1 MSQSARCIKVRWL
14 SSIKLWSWL
23 FSTRRGSFQD
33 FCFWAVRK
41 KKSHA
46 GNFRRFFFLYFLF
59 QSSEAVTFY
68 QQMRGK
74 KEKEKRSFRCILA
87 AASLPVPLSFTAFF
101 SCFFF
106 RPECWQ
112 SVSQHPHC
120 WHPTC
125 CQFLTYAVEW
135 VIGFGRKRGHKTSLC
150 RSNLCLQLLKYSVF
164 CKFYFAMFSSNHSL
178 RWLKSIQYLSVC
190 SNFQRLCGK
199 TQHSVL
205 SQRGLVLLLETWKT
219 QKIVSFTTV
228 FFMHSCKQR
237 AKYSQCGIY
246 RVVLGVCELCKA
258 LLGIILF
265 FFFNVTY
272 TKQ

>member
-14 SSIKLWSWL
+14 SSRKLCSWL

-41 KKSHA
+41 NKSHA
-46 GNFRRFFFLYFLF
+46 GNFRRFFFPLFFISVFRSRNFL
-59 QSSEAVTFY
+59 STNE
-68 QQMRGK
+68 RK
-74 KEKEKRSFRCILA
+74 KRSFRCILA
-87 AASLPVPLSFTAFF
+87 AASLPVLLSFTAFF
-101 SCFFF
+101 SCFFS

-112 SVSQHPHC
+112 SVSQHPDC

-135 VIGFGRKRGHKTSLC
+135 VIGFGRKRGHKTYLC
-150 RSNLCLQLLKYSVF
+150 RSNLCLQLLNDSVF
-164 CKFYFAMFSSNHSL
+164 CKFYFAMFSNNHSL

-205 SQRGLVLLLETWKT
+205 SQRGLGLLPETWKT
-219 QKIVSFTTV
+219 QRIVSFTTV
-228 FFMHSCKQR
+228 FLCTAVNKGLNILNTVF
-237 AKYSQCGIY
+237 I
-246 RVVLGVCELCKA
+246 ELFWGFVNCA
-258 LLGIILF
+258 RLF
-265 FFFNVTY
+265 WV
-272 TKQ
+272 